1 MVVVIDIIQEPGI
14 DEIQGI
20 DGLKG
25 RVVHTLLCLRHVGLR
40 GIQQD
45 ALLERL
51 RPRHLHLDDELTPVV
66 VPAAYVNDAVLL
78 GLRPVGNLLR
88 RPILN
93 TLYTLI
99 SPQWEQGVKQTDDEV
114 LVLAEYLLESQVGL
128 RV

>member
-25 RVVHTLLCLRHVGLR
+25 RVVHALLCLRHVGLR

-66 VPAAYVNDAVLL
+66 DPAAYVNDAVLL